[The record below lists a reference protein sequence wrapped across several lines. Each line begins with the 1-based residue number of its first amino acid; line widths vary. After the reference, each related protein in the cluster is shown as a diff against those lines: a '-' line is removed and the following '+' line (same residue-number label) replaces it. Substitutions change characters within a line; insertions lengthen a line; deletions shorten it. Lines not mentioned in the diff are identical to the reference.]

1 MTRRSVSGP
10 FSAQH
15 LGNGAWEL
23 TTLAANPVQIHLQ
36 ITGSSAADALQDP
49 GLQRLDFD
57 WRDSGVAVTLNRAV
71 GSVAFKAR
79 TVILHDPKARLYES
93 LPLAGFDADAQR
105 FWKRVFRLMRIPGGR
120 LLLGVM
126 ARRNR

>member
-15 LGNGAWEL
+15 LGSGAWQL
-23 TTLAANPVQIHLQ
+23 TTRAANPVQIHLQ
-36 ITGSSAADALQDP
+36 IAGPAAADALQDP

-57 WRDSGVAVTLNRAV
+57 WRDSGVAVTLTRAA
-71 GSVAFKAR
+71 GTAAFKAR
-79 TVILHDPKARLYES
+79 TVILHDPKANLYES

>member
-1 MTRRSVSGP
+1 MTQRSVSGP

-15 LGNGAWEL
+15 QGNGVWQL
-23 TTLAANPVQIHLQ
+23 TAGAPNPVQVHLRVA
-36 ITGSSAADALQDP
+36 GPAAADALQDP

-57 WRDSGVAVTLNRAV
+57 WRHSGVEVTLTRSA
-71 GSVAFKAR
+71 GTAAFKAR
-79 TVILHDPKARLYES
+79 TVILHDPKSRLYES
-93 LPLAGFDADAQR
+93 LPLAGFDSSAQR

-120 LLLGVM
+120 LLLGVI